1 MKLKREEEKVG
12 IIPDVIYDDDT
23 NRRVVICYD
32 LTLTDIIVSAPDML
46 KFILSFQRLY
56 KSYLDGK
63 ILQVDLLAELY
74 NLYYR
79 AEDIENKITGD

>member
-1 MKLKREEEKVG
+1 MKLRREKEKVG
-12 IIPDVIYDDDT
+12 IIPDVIYDD
-23 NRRVVICYD
+23 NNKRVVICYD
-32 LTLTDIIVSAPDML
+32 LTLTDTIINAPDML
-46 KFILSFQRLY
+46 KFIRNFQRLY

-74 NLYYR
+74 NLHYH